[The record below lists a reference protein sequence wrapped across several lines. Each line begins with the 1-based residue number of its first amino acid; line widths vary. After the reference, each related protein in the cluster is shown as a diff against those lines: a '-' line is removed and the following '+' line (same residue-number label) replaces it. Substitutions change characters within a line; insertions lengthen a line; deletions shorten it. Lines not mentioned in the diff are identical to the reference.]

1 MSIGARCNPLCAVYL
16 KYITP
21 YYLLAGGET
30 VTDKNVNY
38 KALGE
43 RIQQKRQQLGLSQQ
57 EASEKLDLS
66 TSFFSRVERGEK
78 VASLETLV
86 KIANFFG
93 FSLDFLLQESLTKT
107 PSENLQSELTQI
119 FTDKSPKQTERLI
132 EWLKV
137 MSENVDRLT

>member
-1 MSIGARCNPLCAVYL
+1 MN
-16 KYITP
+16 
-21 YYLLAGGET
+21 
-30 VTDKNVNY
+30 DKIVNY

-57 EASEKLDLS
+57 DASEKLDLS

-78 VASLETLV
+78 VSSLETLV

-93 FSLDFLLQESLTKT
+93 FSLDFLLQESLTQNK
-107 PSENLQSELTQI
+107 SEQLQTELTQI
-119 FTDKSPKQTERLI
+119 FNDKTTEQTERLI

-137 MSENVDRLT
+137 LSENIDRLD